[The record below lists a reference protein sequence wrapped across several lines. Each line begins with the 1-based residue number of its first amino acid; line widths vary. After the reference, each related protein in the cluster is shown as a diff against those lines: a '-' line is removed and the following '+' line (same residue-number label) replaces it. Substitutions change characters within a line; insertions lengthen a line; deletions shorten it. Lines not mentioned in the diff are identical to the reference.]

1 VDIAIDSGVD
11 VLEHTVPQSPAWT
24 PEFCTRLKRAHLALI
39 PTLTLFDFEARDASP
54 KEREG
59 WIAQMVAELRAYGQ
73 AGGDILFGTDIGYTD
88 RYDTSL
94 EFTLM
99 SRAGMR
105 DRQILASLT
114 SNPAHRFEPGS
125 GRIER
130 NRPADLTVLNADPA
144 NDPTAFSKVR
154 YTIRAGK
161 VIYRAP

>member
-1 VDIAIDSGVD
+1 MG
-11 VLEHTVPQSPAWT
+11 
-24 PEFCTRLKRAHLALI
+24 
-39 PTLTLFDFEARDASP
+39 
-54 KEREG
+54 
-59 WIAQMVAELRAYGQ
+59 AELRAYSQ

-88 RYDTSL
+88 RYDTTL

-99 SRAGMR
+99 SRAGMS

-114 SNPAHRFEPGS
+114 TNPAQRFAGGS

-130 NRPADLTVLNADPA
+130 GGRADLTVLNADPA

-161 VIYRAP
+161 IIYRAQ